1 MFCVVQNR
9 FTVFV
14 SCITWQ
20 QTWLG
25 TFQGTSCMNQ
35 YTDEEKKNIKR
46 KGNKQI
52 YWNDNSSKHNK
63 TFRISPGKGKT
74 SYLLLTSR
82 L

>member
-1 MFCVVQNR
+1 
-9 FTVFV
+9 
-14 SCITWQ
+14 
-20 QTWLG
+20 
-25 TFQGTSCMNQ
+25 MNQ

-74 SYLLLTSR
+74 SYLLLTSMVR
-82 L
+82 DNRGIQLRMWLK